1 MTDTRPDRLTT
12 TEHALLGMLAR
23 YGEHSGYELLKLAE
37 GGIGFFWS
45 PAKSHVYEVLPRL
58 ERGGHVRRRLVPQSG
73 RPDKHLWRITPR
85 GRATLRRWLNTID
98 PNPLEERG
106 QFLLKVFFGEHGDP
120 GRLVAHLERFRDQAE
135 RKLETLRA
143 LDAEQPDLG
152 TADLPRM
159 TLRQGLAG
167 TEAQLRWAEEILPE
181 LRDWAGSRGGR
192 QVPSGAGGCGT

>member
-58 ERGGHVRRRLVPQSG
+58 ERGGNVRRRLVSQSG

-85 GRATLRRWLNTID
+85 GRAVLLRWLNTID

-120 GRLVAHLERFRDQAE
+120 GRLVAHVERFRDQAE
-135 RKLETLRA
+135 RKLARLRA
-143 LDAEQPDLG
+143 LDAEQADLG

-167 TEAQLRWAEEILPE
+167 TEAQLRWSEEILPE
-181 LRDWAGSRGGR
+181 LRDWAD
-192 QVPSGAGGCGT
+192 SGAGRPVPFRARGSGT